1 MGDKKRKYKWFSI
14 DSAGNGLKRWH
25 IGAFFCKDY
34 EQIYF
39 MIAIGKWDICIG
51 KLINWDYEW

>member
-1 MGDKKRKYKWFSI
+1 MEEKQRKYKWFSI
-14 DSAGNGLKRWH
+14 EKEHGKRWH

-34 EQIYF
+34 DQIYF
-39 MIAIGKWDICIG
+39 MIALGKWDICIG

>member
-14 DSAGNGLKRWH
+14 DSAGNGLKHWH
-25 IGAFFCKDY
+25 IGAFFCRDY

-39 MIAIGKWDICIG
+39 MIALGKWDICIG
-51 KLINWDYEW
+51 KLVD